1 MTLPARA
8 GLSLVLAALALSSLA
23 APARADDPTP
33 SPSPSIS
40 PRPTPTLS
48 PAEIEAGRKRI
59 EAMSLLAR
67 LEAQAERMGEERK
80 YLADRRA
87 EAERERAAVEADL
100 AKLSER
106 EAQRREVH
114 ARLVQHAY
122 RASLRSPLEVLL
134 TTGSIVDAARH
145 LTGFSALSDQEHA
158 LVSEIRTI
166 AAGREVARRE
176 IAAREAEMRAL
187 EETMSVK
194 ERALGPLLDRA
205 RRLAAATE
213 RGANV
218 NTAELDVVRELAE
231 EAARAHEEADRILG
245 GIALRS
251 GIALPQIARFVW
263 PSRGPV
269 SQEFGP
275 SALTLEPPATYRG
288 RTYPHFHDG
297 IDIAAPLGTPV
308 VAIAAGRVAHV
319 GHLSDGAMVVIVAHE
334 RGLVSLYGH
343 LDDAA
348 LRPRVRVG
356 DQVRAGDVLGAVG
369 LTGITTGPH
378 LHFSI
383 RRGTEPV
390 DPRSL
395 LPPR

>member
-1 MTLPARA
+1 MPARA
-8 GLSLVLAALALSSLA
+8 GLSFLLAALALSSLA
-23 APARADDPTP
+23 VPAQADDPTP
-33 SPSPSIS
+33 SPSPSAS
-40 PRPTPTLS
+40 PPPTLS
-48 PAEIEAGRKRI
+48 PAQIEAGRQRI

-67 LEAQAERMGEERK
+67 LEAQAERMGDERK

-87 EAERERAAVEADL
+87 EAERERAAIEAEL
-100 AKLSER
+100 AKLAER

-122 RASLRSPLEVLL
+122 RESRRSPLEVLL
-134 TTGSIVDAARH
+134 TTGSIVDATRH
-145 LTGFSALSDQEHA
+145 LTGFSALSDQEQSVMA
-158 LVSEIRTI
+158 EIRAI
-166 AAGREVARRE
+166 AAGRENARRE
-176 IAAREAEMRAL
+176 IAAREAEILGL

-194 ERALGPLLDRA
+194 EKAMGPLLERA

-213 RGANV
+213 RGADV
-218 NTAELDVVRELAE
+218 SSAELAVVRELAQ
-231 EAARAHEEADRILG
+231 EAARAHQEADRILE

-251 GIALPQIARFVW
+251 GIALPEIARFVW
-263 PSRGPV
+263 PSRGV
-269 SQEFGP
+269 ISQEFGP
-275 SALTLEPPATYRG
+275 STLTLEPSATYRG

-297 IDIAAPLGTPV
+297 IDIAAPLGTAV

-348 LRPRVRVG
+348 LRPRVRAG

-383 RRGTEPV
+383 RRGAEPV